1 MKIARVEA
9 VPLRIPVNFSAI
21 GVDHDE
27 TASLTYVEVETDTG
41 LIGHG
46 MTSIT
51 QARPVAEAVNSVLGP
66 AVIGLDALAHERA
79 WHVMYWTATPWAQS
93 GYASHAI
100 SAIDLALWDIK
111 GKAFGQPVWRLIG
124 GARDRVPVYATC
136 GFSFLD
142 DDALAEV
149 AKTVVGQGFK
159 GLKMQVGRPGLDTR
173 KNPPPVGDIIARD
186 KVRIQGVRAAV
197 GPNVEIAIDAGCR
210 LDLPSAV
217 KLALSVEDLDIVFF
231 EEPILQN
238 DVKLLAEMRR
248 KTKIP
253 LTAGQNEG
261 LAYRFRD
268 MLVEGAVDLV
278 QPNVIITGGLTQC
291 LRIAGMAEAFNVQI
305 SNGGGA
311 PFQNRHLQAGVG
323 NGTALEWQFNAVLAC
338 SAIYTDLP
346 EQKDGWMVMS
356 EEPGLGLTADRAAID
371 QLVDSAP

>member
-1 MKIARVEA
+1 MKIVRVEA
-9 VPLRIPVNFSAI
+9 IPLHIPVNFSAI
-21 GVDHDE
+21 GIDHDE
-27 TASLTYVEVETDTG
+27 MASLTYVEVETDTG
-41 LIGHG
+41 LVGHG

-66 AVIGLDALAHERA
+66 EIMGLDPLLHERA

-124 GARDRVPVYATC
+124 GARDRIPVYATC

-142 DDALAEV
+142 DEALAEV

-173 KNPPPVGDIIARD
+173 KNPPPVAEIIARD
-186 KVRIQGVRAAV
+186 KRRIRGVRAAV
-197 GPNVEIAIDAGCR
+197 GPDVEIAIDAGCR
-210 LDLPSAV
+210 LDLPNAV
-217 KLALSVEDLDIVFF
+217 KLALSVEDQDIAFF

-278 QPNVIITGGLTQC
+278 QPNVIRYDPVSAHC
-291 LRIAGMAEAFNVQI
+291 RD
-305 SNGGGA
+305 GGGIQCA
-311 PFQNRHLQAGVG
+311 DLKWRRRAVPEPPFASRR
-323 NGTALEWQFNAVLAC
+323 
-338 SAIYTDLP
+338 
-346 EQKDGWMVMS
+346 EQWHI
-356 EEPGLGLTADRAAID
+356 P
-371 QLVDSAP
+371 